1 MEDNR
6 LVRGQRVI
14 ILLLVLMIL
23 LNLAAAFLL
32 HRQLEAATQEI
43 SSRLTPDS
51 AAVQD
56 MVESWLEGIRQGLQ
70 STADDS
76 LAEVWDI
83 LSKLPHPQKGA

>member
-32 HRQLEAATQEI
+32 HRQLEAATREI

-51 AAVQD
+51 AAIQD
-56 MVESWLEGIRQGLQ
+56 AVESWLEGIRQGLQ

-76 LAEVWDI
+76 LAEFRNI
-83 LSKLPHPQKGA
+83 LDRLPHPQKGA